1 MYAWMWRKLP
11 YGLRGRLIGSALLLV
26 VAGVVL
32 WLWVFPVVDGLL
44 PTNDVQVTNGQNP

>member
-1 MYAWMWRKLP
+1 MYGWIWGKLP
-11 YGLRGRLIGSALLLV
+11 YGLPGKLVGSALLIV
-26 VAGVVL
+26 VAGAVL